1 MKKYFRLFAVCLVVS
16 LVLSVFTFIGCKE
29 EEAEESTET
38 TVVEEETSE
47 EETVEEETAT
57 EETIDLSNLGPI
69 QFFDGHP
76 SWEDGWNAV
85 IAGFKE
91 KTGIDVETTFFADM
105 DTLLTATK
113 TSIIT
118 DEGPDVFTWW
128 SNFKIIDLAREGL
141 LYDLTSLYDS
151 IPGKY
156 SPGILDAMS
165 YEDKIYGAPFSSS
178 SWVMFY
184 SKTVFEK
191 YNLQIPET
199 WDEFI
204 SICDTLKADGVTPI
218 AFTIGGGWTSFFW
231 FQQIMASNWP
241 DAYYDVCQGRKSWTC
256 DEVEQTFLIWKD
268 MIEKGY
274 FTDPGTDLGNE
285 VPSMLAKGEVGM
297 TYCGD
302 WYSAYLDAVEL
313 IGETDYSIFIIPS
326 YVEDRPKT
334 VIYETGPMVISENA
348 PNKEAAVLF
357 VEYFLSDEGQE
368 LWCETLDFI
377 SPNSDV
383 SLEISP
389 LKQKIA
395 AEVFA
400 DKDAELVGRFWE
412 ATLETMTM
420 SAGAAFEKFVLDP
433 GSYESVMAE
442 IDALSTAA
450 WAEYESE

>member
-1 MKKYFRLFAVCLVVS
+1 MKKYFKLFIVCLVVGS
-16 LVLSVFTFIGCKE
+16 LLSVFTLIGCKE
-29 EEAEESTET
+29 ETAGET
-38 TVVEEETSE
+38 TIEETSTGDTTTEDATEEET
-47 EETVEEETAT
+47 T
-57 EETIDLSNLGPI
+57 DLSSLGPVK
-69 QFFDGHP
+69 FSDGHP

-91 KTGIDVETTFFADM
+91 QTGIDVETAYFSEMDTFF
-105 DTLLTATK
+105 TSIK
-113 TSIIT
+113 TSIVT
-118 DEGPDVFTWW
+118 DKGPDVFTWW
-128 SNFKIIDLAREGL
+128 SNFKTTDLAKEGL
-141 LYDLTSLYDS
+141 LYDLTSIYDS

-156 SPGILDAMS
+156 SSGILDAFS
-165 YEDKIYGAPFSSS
+165 YEGKIYGAPFSSS

-184 SKTVFEK
+184 NKAVFEEN
-191 YNLQIPET
+191 NLQIPET

-204 SICDTLKADGVTPI
+204 SICETLKANGVTPI

-231 FQQIMASNWP
+231 FQEIMASNWP
-241 DAYYDVCQGRKSWTC
+241 DAYYDVCQGKKSWTC
-256 DEVEQTFLIWKD
+256 DEVKQTFLIWKD

-274 FTDPGTDLGNE
+274 FTDPATDLGNE
-285 VPSMLAKGEVGM
+285 VPSMFAKGEVGM

-313 IGETDYSIFIIPS
+313 VGETDYSIFIIPP

-334 VIYETGPMVISENA
+334 VIYETGPVVISENA
-348 PNKEAAVLF
+348 QNKDAAVLF

-395 AEVFA
+395 TEVFA
-400 DKDAELVGRFWE
+400 DKNVELVGRFWE

-442 IDALSTAA
+442 IDELSTAA